1 MDLAIS
7 RDGATLIACSEKKI
21 RFFNL
26 EDKSE
31 QGSLLETES
40 ITSVYVA
47 QDGIHLLVNLSIQV
61 TMFNVRKFICGIL
74 RR

>member
-1 MDLAIS
+1 MINCRIMDLAIS
-7 RDGATLIACSEKKI
+7 HDGKTLIACSEKKI
-21 RFFNL
+21 RLFNL

-47 QDGIHLLVNLSIQV
+47 EDGVHLLVNLSIQV
-61 TMFNVRKFICGIL
+61 
-74 RR
+74 